1 MIERY
6 ILKELG
12 FSLYNII
19 DNHPHKY
26 ILYFIKLLNGNEE
39 LANYSW
45 KCLNDSMRLDISLKY
60 DAPIIAC
67 AAIYLA
73 SHYIG
78 YVLPERI
85 NDNDYNTVNNNNN
98 IDDNDD
104 LNNDSNDNKD
114 YNNSNNINNSN
125 NNNVHQITFYEDK
138 SKKCNLDDHIE
149 EVHTTSADSR
159 ANNGFTSAVTTSII
173 ITSSTSITTTTTSNN
188 NIDVDDNDN
197 SLVSWWDI
205 IGTSKKEILEISEQ
219 ILELY
224 RMEKVGLIHHHHHHH
239 QHLSSSSSYVYIS
252 TMMSFYHFTAHFQS
266 STCIVCVLL

>member
-19 DNHPHKY
+19 DHHPHKY
-26 ILYFIKLLNGNEE
+26 ILYFIKLLNGNEI

-78 YVLPERI
+78 YVLPERK
-85 NDNDYNTVNNNNN
+85 NDDNNNKNTGEN
-98 IDDNDD
+98 DDDNDV
-104 LNNDSNDNKD
+104 LNNNSITNKD
-114 YNNSNNINNSN
+114 DNNDKDNNEHVIEE
-125 NNNVHQITFYEDK
+125 VHQITNAK
-138 SKKCNLDDHIE
+138 
-149 EVHTTSADSR
+149 VR
-159 ANNGFTSAVTTSII
+159 ANRSTSAVTT
-173 ITSSTSITTTTTSNN
+173 TTTTTITNDN
-188 NIDVDDNDN
+188 DHDDNDDDDDDDDDVD
-197 SLVSWWDI
+197 SLVSWWEI
-205 IGTSKKEILEISEQ
+205 IGTNKKEILEISEQ

-224 RMEKVGLIHHHHHHH
+224 RMEKVGPIPHNYHHHYPHHHHHHYHHHHHNYLHHHLLLHHHHHHHHH
-239 QHLSSSSSYVYIS
+239 QPHI
-252 TMMSFYHFTAHFQS
+252 
-266 STCIVCVLL
+266 

>member
-6 ILKELG
+6 LLKELG

-60 DAPIIAC
+60 DGPIIAC

-78 YVLPERI
+78 YVLPERN
-85 NDNDYNTVNNNNN
+85 NDN
-98 IDDNDD
+98 NDD
-104 LNNDSNDNKD
+104 IDGNDVLNNDSN
-114 YNNSNNINNSN
+114 N
-125 NNNVHQITFYEDK
+125 NNNNNNDNNVSQITSFEDK
-138 SKKCNLDDHIE
+138 NKKCNDYIE

-159 ANNGFTSAVTTSII
+159 ANGSTSAVTTATTN
-173 ITSSTSITTTTTSNN
+173 TSTTTTSNDN
-188 NIDVDDNDN
+188 DDDNNDN

-239 QHLSSSSSYVYIS
+239 YKFLYHHHHHNYHHHHHHRPPLLDQLLHHYIHLLRNASLSP
-252 TMMSFYHFTAHFQS
+252 TT
-266 STCIVCVLL
+266 

>member
-6 ILKELG
+6 LLKELG

-78 YVLPERI
+78 YVLPERN
-85 NDNDYNTVNNNNN
+85 NDN
-98 IDDNDD
+98 NDD
-104 LNNDSNDNKD
+104 IDGNDVLNNDSN
-114 YNNSNNINNSN
+114 N
-125 NNNVHQITFYEDK
+125 NNNNNNDNNVSQITSFEDK
-138 SKKCNLDDHIE
+138 NKKCNDYIE

-159 ANNGFTSAVTTSII
+159 ANGSTSAVTTATTN
-173 ITSSTSITTTTTSNN
+173 TSTTTTSNN
-188 NIDVDDNDN
+188 NDDDDNDN

-224 RMEKVGLIHHHHHHH
+224 RMEKVGLIHHHHHYKSLHH
-239 QHLSSSSSYVYIS
+239 HHHHNYHHHHRHPLLDQLLHHYIHLLRNTS
-252 TMMSFYHFTAHFQS
+252 
-266 STCIVCVLL
+266 LLPAT

>member
-6 ILKELG
+6 LLKELG

-78 YVLPERI
+78 YVLPER
-85 NDNDYNTVNNNNN
+85 NNNNN
-98 IDDNDD
+98 NNDDIDDNDV
-104 LNNDSNDNKD
+104 LNNDSN
-114 YNNSNNINNSN
+114 NNNNNNNDSN
-125 NNNVHQITFYEDK
+125 NNNNNNNDNNVNQITSSEDK
-138 SKKCNLDDHIE
+138 TKICNDYIE

-159 ANNGFTSAVTTSII
+159 ANGSTSAVTTATTN
-173 ITSSTSITTTTTSNN
+173 TSTTTTSNN
-188 NIDVDDNDN
+188 NDDDNNDN

-239 QHLSSSSSYVYIS
+239 YKFLYHHHYHNYHHHHHRPPLLDQLLHHYIHLLRNASLSP
-252 TMMSFYHFTAHFQS
+252 TT
-266 STCIVCVLL
+266 